1 MNISSQSSL
10 FIFNLPV
17 DLVNAKL
24 ETEYMKLLKKNRIP
38 YESVVDYL
46 NSSIKEIT
54 FPGLNFDLP
63 IQTQKYGKEISWK
76 SSRNVY
82 DTFNRELDITF
93 KSVNSHLNYFII
105 LDMCLNEYLD
115 VQNTYS
121 SPMFVRILDKHKD
134 AIFEIRFRSVN
145 LKSLSE
151 NRLNYSDSA
160 IEEKTFTVTFA
171 YNYLDLTSLLSGN
184 DIVQDGPSFI

>member
-1 MNISSQSSL
+1 MNVSSQSSL
-10 FIFNLPV
+10 FIFNLPI

-24 ETEYMKLLKKNRIP
+24 EVEYMKLLKKNRIP

-54 FPGLNFDLP
+54 FPGLSFDLP
-63 IQTQKYGKEISWK
+63 MQTHKYGKEITWK

-82 DTFNRELDITF
+82 DTFTRELDITF

-115 VQNTYS
+115 VEKTYS

-134 AIFEIRFRSVN
+134 AIFEVRFRSVN
-145 LKSLSE
+145 LKALSE
-151 NRLNYSDSA
+151 NRLNYSDSS

-171 YNYLDLTSLLSGN
+171 YNYLDLTSLLTGN
-184 DIVQDGPSFI
+184 DIVQDGPTFI